1 MPKGDPISC
10 LSPSR
15 SPGPKWCSNLR
26 HCHCG
31 IEWIPAHPALCGIYL
46 AKKCICCRREEEPR
60 LKSTS
65 HKSVLLFPNFS
76 HPLSNTTHFWRV
88 ISCKTPSNTCC
99 ACGKCNKNGSKC
111 NTVQY
116 IKKCLLDSKNKRESG
131 LLEYKRQMCILIN
144 ISCTSSTHCGLYT
157 RENIHS
163 QTCFWIPVSMCK
175 TSRVSSQKPAWE
187 HVISLALVSSKTR
200 MMFGL
205 CTRLRL
211 LRPLPSQLSAFSTSS
226 KVVAGKS
233 THQPVHPND
242 LHRAGGIASFM
253 RLPALQPPKT
263 KGELDVAFL
272 GIPLDTATSNRPG
285 AR

>member
-1 MPKGDPISC
+1 M
-10 LSPSR
+10 
-15 SPGPKWCSNLR
+15 
-26 HCHCG
+26 
-31 IEWIPAHPALCGIYL
+31 
-46 AKKCICCRREEEPR
+46 
-60 LKSTS
+60 
-65 HKSVLLFPNFS
+65 
-76 HPLSNTTHFWRV
+76 
-88 ISCKTPSNTCC
+88 
-99 ACGKCNKNGSKC
+99 
-111 NTVQY
+111 
-116 IKKCLLDSKNKRESG
+116 
-131 LLEYKRQMCILIN
+131 
-144 ISCTSSTHCGLYT
+144 
-157 RENIHS
+157 
-163 QTCFWIPVSMCK
+163 
-175 TSRVSSQKPAWE
+175 
-187 HVISLALVSSKTR
+187 ALVSSKTR
-200 MMFGL
+200 MMFGGL